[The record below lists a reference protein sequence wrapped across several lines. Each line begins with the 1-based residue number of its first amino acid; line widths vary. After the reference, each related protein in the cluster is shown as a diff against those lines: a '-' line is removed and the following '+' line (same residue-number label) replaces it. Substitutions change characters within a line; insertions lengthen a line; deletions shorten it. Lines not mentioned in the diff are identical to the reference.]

1 MTRWLRAHFRC
12 WGHLPAVALLSAP
25 LVAVLGACGGGG
37 GVREAD
43 PASAGEQLYRS
54 RGCNVCHT
62 VSGRASIGPTWKGI
76 YGEPVTLDDGTS
88 VTVDDAYLERSI
100 RDPGAQRVEG
110 FSATMPSLDL
120 NDAEVA
126 SLVAYIR
133 SLR

>member
-1 MTRWLRAHFRC
+1 MRTMLRAGSGWPRWLVA
-12 WGHLPAVALLSAP
+12 ALLAG
-25 LVAVLGACGGGG
+25 VLGACGGGG
-37 GVREAD
+37 GAGGGGGGGD

-54 RGCNVCHT
+54 RGCSVCHT

-76 YGEPVTLDDGTS
+76 YGDPVTLDDGTT

-110 FSATMPSLDL
+110 FPATMPALDL
-120 NDAEVA
+120 GDAEVS